1 MVNPY
6 DRCVANK
13 VIKEKQCTIIWHM
26 DDLKLSHMQQDVL
39 EDIAN
44 KLNNKY
50 GQKVPL
56 TVHRG

>member
-39 EDIAN
+39 KDIAN